1 MDHKYIKYKTKY
13 LLLKNIENQIGGK
26 KMKKKHINKNKN
38 KLSYNKM
45 DGKYIEHLSE
55 PWFSLISLGLK
66 TVEGRKNKGKYKEM
80 KVGDII
86 EWTNEDFDKR
96 TVLTKIIKK
105 VEYNTFEEYL
115 KNEGLENCL
124 PGMPSLEH
132 GLSVYFKYFTEQD
145 EKKFGVI
152 AIHLELIK

>member
-26 KMKKKHINKNKN
+26 KMKKKHIKKNKN

-66 TVEGRKNKGKYKEM
+66 TIEGRKNKGIFKDME
-80 KVGDII
+80 VGDII
-86 EWTNEDFDKR
+86 QWTNDDFDNR
-96 TVLTKIIKK
+96 TVLIKLIKK
-105 VEYNTFEEYL
+105 
-115 KNEGLENCL
+115 
-124 PGMPSLEH
+124 S
-132 GLSVYFKYFTEQD
+132 
-145 EKKFGVI
+145 
-152 AIHLELIK
+152 